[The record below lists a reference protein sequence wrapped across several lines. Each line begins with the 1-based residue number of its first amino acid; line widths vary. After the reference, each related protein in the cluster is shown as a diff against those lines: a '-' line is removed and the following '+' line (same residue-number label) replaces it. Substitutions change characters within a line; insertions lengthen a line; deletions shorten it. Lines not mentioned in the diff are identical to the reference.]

1 MVKVDPF
8 SPLPGSD
15 LYYSL
20 LYGVTQAQ
28 RDKLAIINALKS
40 ELCTIPV
47 SVSDLGVACAKL
59 EWWRLEAERA
69 AVGVPRHQL
78 TQIYFEKYGAESQ
91 INEALHSLIQG
102 LSEEIDGHNI
112 VNREQQLNWFDSTF
126 GPLYKL
132 QRAVLQ
138 HNDNVKVENHRDL
151 GRWIEVGYSL
161 LNLKPLAAHGLRR
174 LPSESLRAAGC
185 SWEDVS
191 TGNGRVKLGKLI
203 ASECNLAINGISN
216 IVNDTPTKVRRTQQ
230 PLLTL
235 ATIVKYTLIELKKD
249 GDRVWRQR
257 VELTPF
263 LKLWL
268 AWRIRYSRR

>member
-1 MVKVDPF
+1 MVKVDSF
-8 SPLPGSD
+8 APLPGSD

-20 LYGVTQAQ
+20 LYGVTKAQ
-28 RDKLAIINALKS
+28 RDQLAVINALKS

-47 SVSDLGVACAKL
+47 SVSDLGVARAKL
-59 EWWRLEAERA
+59 EWWRLEAERTA
-69 AVGVPRHQL
+69 ACVPRHQL
-78 TQIYFEKYGAESQ
+78 TQTYFEKYGADGQ
-91 INEALHSLIQG
+91 INEALHFLIQG
-102 LSEEIDGHNI
+102 LSEEIDGHDI

-132 QRAVLQ
+132 QRAIL
-138 HNDNVKVENHRDL
+138 HDNDNVKVENHRYL

-191 TGNGRVKLGKLI
+191 TGNARVELGKLI
-203 ASECNLAINGISN
+203 ASECNLVINGISK
-216 IVNDTPTKVRRTQQ
+216 IVTHTPTKVRRTQQ

-249 GDRVWRQR
+249 GDRVWQQR

-263 LKLWL
+263 RKLWL
-268 AWRIRYSRR
+268 AWRIRYFRR